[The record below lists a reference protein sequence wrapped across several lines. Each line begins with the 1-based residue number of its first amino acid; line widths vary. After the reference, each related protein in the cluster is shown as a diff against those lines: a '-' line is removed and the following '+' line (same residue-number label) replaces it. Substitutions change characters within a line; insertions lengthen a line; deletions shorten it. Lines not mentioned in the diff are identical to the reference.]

1 MIEEAIKTDNL
12 TKKFGEFTAVD
23 KLNLTIKKGDIFGL
37 LGPNGAG
44 KSTTIKMLIGLLKPT
59 YGDIFVLGENDIN
72 KYKLYTG
79 YLPETPNLYEYLT
92 VEEFL
97 MFIGSLKKV
106 KKDELDEWIKDY
118 SKIFEIKDKL
128 KSYIGSLSHGMRQKV
143 AIMAA
148 LINDPKVLLLDEPL
162 TGLDPMSQKD
172 FKDIIREK
180 AENGCAILL
189 STHILDVAER
199 ICTTVGIFNKGNLIK
214 TGTLEELREMYRSP
228 PTSTLEDIFLKITKE
243 PIS

>member
-1 MIEEAIKTDNL
+1 LIEEAIKTVNL
-12 TKKFGEFTAVD
+12 TKTFGEFVAVD
-23 KLNLTIKKGDIFGL
+23 TLNLAIDKGEIFGL

-59 YGDIFVLGENDIN
+59 YGEIFVFGENDVN
-72 KYKLYTG
+72 KYKQYTG

-97 MFIGSLKKV
+97 TFIGTLKKV
-106 KKDELDEWIKDY
+106 KKDLLDERIKEY
-118 SKIFEIKDKL
+118 SEIFDLKDKL
-128 KSYIGSLSHGMRQKV
+128 KSYIGSLSHGMKQKV

-162 TGLDPMSQKD
+162 NGLDPMSQKD
-172 FKDIIREK
+172 FKDILREK
-180 AENGCAILL
+180 ANDGCAILL

-199 ICTTVGIFNKGNLIK
+199 ICTTVGVFNKGSLIT
-214 TGTLEELREMYRSP
+214 TGTLDELRDMYRSP
-228 PTSTLEDIFLKITKE
+228 PTSTLEDIFLKITKKAE
-243 PIS
+243 P

>member
-1 MIEEAIKTDNL
+1 MIEEAIKTVNL
-12 TKKFGEFTAVD
+12 TKTFGEFVAVD
-23 KLNLTIKKGDIFGL
+23 NLNLTIDKGEIFGL

-59 YGDIFVLGENDIN
+59 YGEIFVLGENDVN
-72 KYKLYTG
+72 KYKQYTG

-92 VEEFL
+92 IEEFL
-97 MFIGSLKKV
+97 TFIGTLKKV
-106 KKDELDEWIKDY
+106 KKDLLDERIKEY
-118 SKIFEIKDKL
+118 SEIFDLKDKL
-128 KSYIGSLSHGMRQKV
+128 KSYIGSLSHGMKQKV
-143 AIMAA
+143 AIMAT

-162 TGLDPMSQKD
+162 NGLDPMSQKD

-180 AENGCAILL
+180 AEDGCSILL

-199 ICTTVGIFNKGNLIK
+199 ICTTVGVFNKGNLIT
-214 TGTLEELREMYRSP
+214 TGTLEELRSMYRSP

-243 PIS
+243 PAQ

>member
-1 MIEEAIKTDNL
+1 TKT
-12 TKKFGEFTAVD
+12 FGEFVAVD
-23 KLNLTIKKGDIFGL
+23 NLNLTIDKGEIFGL

-59 YGDIFVLGENDIN
+59 YGEIFVLGENDVN
-72 KYKLYTG
+72 KYKQYTG

-92 VEEFL
+92 IEEFL
-97 MFIGSLKKV
+97 TFIGTLKKV
-106 KKDELDEWIKDY
+106 KKDLLDERIKEY
-118 SKIFEIKDKL
+118 SEIFDLKDKL
-128 KSYIGSLSHGMRQKV
+128 KSYIGSLSHGMKQKV
-143 AIMAA
+143 AIMAT

-162 TGLDPMSQKD
+162 NGLDPMSQKD

-180 AENGCAILL
+180 ADEGCSILL

-199 ICTTVGIFNKGNLIK
+199 ICTTVGVFNKGNLIT
-214 TGTLEELREMYRSP
+214 TGTLAELRAMYRSP

-243 PIS
+243 PAQ